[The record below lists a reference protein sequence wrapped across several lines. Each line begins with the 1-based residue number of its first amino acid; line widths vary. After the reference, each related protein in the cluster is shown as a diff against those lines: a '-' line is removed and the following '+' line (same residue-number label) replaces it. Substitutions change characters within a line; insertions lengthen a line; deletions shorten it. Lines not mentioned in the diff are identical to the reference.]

1 MKRLLFLNL
10 GILLLSAG
18 FISCNAQNKTPTK
31 STTPP
36 MVTNTQHKEIST
48 DFSFDVQKSDSDW
61 KKTLSPEQYAILR
74 EKGTERPFTS
84 DLEAN
89 YDGGTYTCAA
99 CGNDL
104 FSSEG
109 KFDSGCGWPSFYEAL
124 DKTKI
129 VTHTDTSHGMVRTEI
144 MCAKCGG
151 HLGHVF
157 NDGPSDKTGLRY
169 CVNGKSLN
177 FQKK

>member
-1 MKRLLFLNL
+1 
-10 GILLLSAG
+10 
-18 FISCNAQNKTPTK
+18 
-31 STTPP
+31 
-36 MVTNTQHKEIST
+36 MVTDTKHQEIKKNH
-48 DFSFDVQKSDSDW
+48 SFAIEKPDSDW
-61 KKTLSPEQYAILR
+61 QKMLDPETYHILR

-84 DLEAN
+84 PLEDN
-89 YDGGTYTCAA
+89 YDGGLYTCAG
-99 CGNDL
+99 CGNEL

-109 KFDSGCGWPSFYEAL
+109 KFDSGCGWPSFFEAL
-124 DKTKI
+124 DTTKI

-144 MCAKCGG
+144 MCARCGG

-157 NDGPSDKTGLRY
+157 NDGPRDKTGLRY